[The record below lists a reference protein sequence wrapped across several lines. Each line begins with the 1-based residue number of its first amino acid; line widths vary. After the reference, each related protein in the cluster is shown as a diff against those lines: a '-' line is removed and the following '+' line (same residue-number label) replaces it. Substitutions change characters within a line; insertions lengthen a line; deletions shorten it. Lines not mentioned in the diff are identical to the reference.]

1 MARTSGPASVTS
13 LTRTR
18 EEALALLDEVRRYL
32 EHCRKG
38 SETPMPAAL
47 RLVAACETMRLTAR
61 LTQIVAWL
69 TVRRAAQEGGLVR
82 DSEAAALRLGARD
95 VCGAATPSPLVL
107 TAALHDLLDRSS
119 RLYQRVARL
128 DDMLGEVSARA

>member
-32 EHCRKG
+32 DRHRKG
-38 SETPMPAAL
+38 SDTPLPAAL
-47 RLVAACETMRLTAR
+47 RLVGACETMRLTAR

-69 TVRRAAQEGGLVR
+69 TVRHAAQEGGLGR
-82 DSEAAALRLGARD
+82 DSEAASLRLGARD

-107 TAALHDLLDRSS
+107 APALLDLLERSS

-128 DDMLGEVSARA
+128 DDLLGESPGRA